1 MTLVWS
7 PETAS
12 KAYLDTIQICEI
24 SSKTTAAEFLSAI
37 AAGYNAK
44 LIVEVRKKQESGNA
58 NIPTSTGLAIA
69 AKHTHGRHICVVP
82 EEASRVEY
90 VSAMHKLL
98 ADVSLPEVV
107 VGEVEEVM
115 RKKLIY
121 RVHFLIVDGGRK
133 DFARA
138 LTSVKLSQHGAILVC
153 KSESKRNNISVSSRF
168 SWKGVLDAKVNVVR
182 AITLPFGNY
191 GLEIAYIASSN
202 YDGSLKS
209 RKNPKH
215 WIRHVDQ
222 DSGEEHVFRR

>member
-1 MTLVWS
+1 MTLAWS

-12 KAYLDTIQICEI
+12 KAYLDTIQTCGI

-44 LIVEVRKKQESGNA
+44 LIVEVRKKHESGNA

-69 AKHTHGRHICVVP
+69 AKHTHGRHICIVP
-82 EEASRVEY
+82 DEASRVEY

-115 RKKLIY
+115 RKKLN
-121 RVHFLIVDGGRK
+121 RVDFLIVDGGKK

-138 LTSVKLSQHGAILVC
+138 LSSVKLSQHGATLAC
-153 KSESKRNNISVSSRF
+153 KSESKRNNISGSSRF
-168 SWKGVLDAKVNVVR
+168 SWKGVLDAKVRVLR
-182 AITLPFGNY
+182 AITLPFGN

-202 YDGSLKS
+202 YDGNLKS
-209 RKNPKH
+209 RKIPKR
-215 WIRHVDQ
+215 WISHVDQ
-222 DSGEEHVFRR
+222 DSGEQHVFQR